1 MPERS
6 ILCKVKE
13 DERLRGGVVP
23 EGHKQR
29 YAAQG
34 NEKSDAE
41 IAQKCAF
48 LFQFAAAD
56 MIQHRHPHRH
66 AILDLLEN
74 VRLGAI
80 HY

>member
-1 MPERS
+1 MVTSIFELLSHQLSGRS
-6 ILCKVKE
+6 ILCKIKE

-41 IAQKCAF
+41 IAQKW
-48 LFQFAAAD
+48 AAYSSSPP
-56 MIQHRHPHRH
+56 QT
-66 AILDLLEN
+66 
-74 VRLGAI
+74 
-80 HY
+80 